1 MHDKSSVL
9 ILEAPWNIYEG
20 DINRSSVEPFFQGL
34 AKQSNDVE
42 ILHSRFYDVSSFR
55 LAFAALSKHK
65 YKNAIVYVA
74 GHGDGQRVGGAK
86 IVDIMIEC
94 SLKSVAANI
103 TGVILGSCF
112 SAGTAKR
119 SQADTINYL
128 VQESNIA
135 WVAAYNCAAYWHEST
150 MIDLSI
156 IRQMIRA
163 EESDFQDRGDISEEL
178 ARGIECFSPHFPLG
192 SNGKSDRERE
202 LMSLKQGISFF
213 SQPRGQGNRS
223 RCVTAEVW
231 GMWKG
236 LQLQDEVEF
245 EDA

>member
-1 MHDKSSVL
+1 MHNKSAVL

-74 GHGDGQRVGGAK
+74 GHGDGQRVGGAR
-86 IVDIMIEC
+86 IIDIMVAC

-103 TGVILGSCF
+103 TGVVLGSCF
-112 SAGTAKR
+112 SAGTAQR
-119 SQADTINYL
+119 SQADTINNL
-128 VQESNIA
+128 IQESNIA

-163 EESDFQDRGDISEEL
+163 EESDFQDRGDISEQL
-178 ARGIECFSPHFPLG
+178 AMGIECFSPRFAIG
-192 SNGKSDRERE
+192 SNGKPGRNQR
-202 LMSLKQGISFF
+202 LISLKQGISFF
-213 SQPRGQGNRS
+213 TQPRGQGNRA
-223 RCVTAEVW
+223 RCVTNEVW
-231 GMWKG
+231 GMWNG
-236 LQLQDEVEF
+236 LQLEDETLLS
-245 EDA
+245 DA